1 MPGLYCKSPRRKPPK
16 PRKKIFKNY
25 LPTLIF
31 SRYETGT
38 TGIFLSLIIDEA
50 EPRPIAILNEDL
62 HTLVRLNKLY
72 VLM

>member
-1 MPGLYCKSPRRKPPK
+1 MKKNIQKKPTNPNFFT
-16 PRKKIFKNY
+16 IW
-25 LPTLIF
+25 
-31 SRYETGT
+31 TGT

-62 HTLVRLNKLY
+62 HTLVQLNKLY